1 MKTGKIINCE
11 IWKNFALACEKWKQ
25 WNDPNARLYKREIE
39 KKLPGEENIKILNF
53 KISIFSLKHVLR
65 KPLNE
70 SESGNESVG
79 GEMFLFC
86 PLAIWVKD
94 GTRCLQNT
102 EVVVCNTK
110 LYYWTLWTLCITEH
124 YMQYKA
130 VLLKI
135 VKIVYLLTLLAV
147 LLNHRGRGIVWK
159 FSRNLFIEWGWFE
172 KVYRKPV
179 LFMFGLTE
187 KIYSKR
193 LPDRDKDE
201 WHFSRRRNI

>member
-11 IWKNFALACEKWKQ
+11 IWKIFALACEKWKK

-53 KISIFSLKHVLR
+53 KISTLSLKHVLR
-65 KPLNE
+65 KPLRSRSQILFNE

-124 YMQYKA
+124 YLQ
-130 VLLKI
+130 
-135 VKIVYLLTLLAV
+135 
-147 LLNHRGRGIVWK
+147 
-159 FSRNLFIEWGWFE
+159 
-172 KVYRKPV
+172 
-179 LFMFGLTE
+179 
-187 KIYSKR
+187 
-193 LPDRDKDE
+193 
-201 WHFSRRRNI
+201 